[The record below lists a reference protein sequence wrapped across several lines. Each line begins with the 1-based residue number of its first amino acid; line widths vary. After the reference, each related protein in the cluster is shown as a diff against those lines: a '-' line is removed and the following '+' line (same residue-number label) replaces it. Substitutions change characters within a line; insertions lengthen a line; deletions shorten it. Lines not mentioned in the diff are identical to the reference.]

1 MLFSSVGLSKF
12 HGMTV
17 GAWVGAP
24 PRTQPL
30 LWKEDVLSALSFQA
44 SSARRGLAE
53 RHKCTGEPHHKT
65 WHCSLF
71 HRRTA
76 DHIQGI
82 CSAVSARHVHDGTL
96 TCLINAAKTQ
106 CDHGKS
112 VSHIDV
118 VLENRCQASPEA
130 TTPDGMGTIIGT
142 LPPDSG
148 AAVDR
153 SYRFSSCLTG
163 HRAEECHANGSD
175 RERLHKK
182 LFHGK
187 WLLGYHMCTVFHF
200 AVGWMALC
208 AWPRVCLLNFIKK
221 RKKGGPNLYLGP
233 LTQGDGP
240 PIRVPTASDI
250 VTESRW

>member
-1 MLFSSVGLSKF
+1 
-12 HGMTV
+12 MTV
-17 GAWVGAP
+17 GVP

-30 LWKEDVLSALSFQA
+30 LWKVDVLSAPSFQA
-44 SSARRGLAE
+44 LGVGSRSATSTAGNPTTKHGL
-53 RHKCTGEPHHKT
+53 
-65 WHCSLF
+65 LF

-96 TCLINAAKTQ
+96 TCLINAVKTQ

-118 VLENRCQASPEA
+118 WCSR
-130 TTPDGMGTIIGT
+130 TGTSRRRR
-142 LPPDSG
+142 PPHLTAWAPSL
-148 AAVDR
+148 AHCPRTRAQLLTV
-153 SYRFSSCLTG
+153 FSSCLTG
-163 HRAEECHANGSD
+163 HRTEECHANGSD

-208 AWPRVCLLNFIKK
+208 AWPRVYLLNFIKK
-221 RKKGGPNLYLGP
+221 RKKGVSTCTWDLRPREMGHPSECR
-233 LTQGDGP
+233 P
-240 PIRVPTASDI
+240 P
-250 VTESRW
+250 VT